1 MEEPIDLCTACDEM
15 NGQYK
20 LAIRSYNAAVSFIVM
35 LDVPITYTFYQ
46 VGTLLLQKRTRR
58 ACWLSEASIS
68 AGETKNKPRPIGRW
82 LQ

>member
-46 VGTLLLQKRTRR
+46 VGTLLS
-58 ACWLSEASIS
+58 ACSI
-68 AGETKNKPRPIGRW
+68 GETWIASANKAGGI
-82 LQ
+82 LFHY